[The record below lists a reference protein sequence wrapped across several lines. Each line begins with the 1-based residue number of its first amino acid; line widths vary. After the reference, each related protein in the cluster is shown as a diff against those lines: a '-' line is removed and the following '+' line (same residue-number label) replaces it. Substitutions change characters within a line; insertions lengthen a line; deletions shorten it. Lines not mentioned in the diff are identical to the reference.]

1 MKDKSIKIRL
11 SAREIEI
18 IKDRAKQEERTV
30 SSYIRWL
37 VSQDIIKSNKEE
49 TK

>member
-1 MKDKSIKIRL
+1 MKDKSIKVRL

-49 TK
+49 IK